1 MREVPMDWTPYA
13 ERLAAEV
20 TYPQS
25 RWHGPIAATPRHLLV
40 PRWWQS
46 RRQQSRGT
54 WDPGEWEVCDGPG
67 DLERWLSAAYADQT
81 LVTRIGPLHAD
92 HAGAD
97 DHPTGRATSSS
108 TMPSLVLRMLRH
120 TRVYDGAD
128 VLDVGTG
135 PGYSAA
141 LLAHRL
147 GDHHVTSIDVDPYLT
162 KSAAQRLDQ
171 LGRHPQIRT
180 GDATGPLPGGADS
193 YDRIVSTVSVRP
205 IPPSW
210 LVALRPGGRLVTT
223 ISGMTVILTAHK
235 TQDGSAVGQVEWER
249 AGFMDAREGPDYPP
263 DLHTRFGD
271 LPDQEGEQVTAG
283 RYPVINLN
291 DAWELESVLSVVA
304 PGIEHAYQ
312 ESHDGRRT
320 AWMVHPDGSWARA
333 SAHGHQAPV
342 VHQGGPRRLWE
353 ILDQLRDDWASHGYL
368 QLYGAKALIT
378 PDGTIHL
385 RRGRWQATIT

>member
-1 MREVPMDWTPYA
+1 MRDVLMDWTPHA

-25 RWHGPIAATPRHLLV
+25 RWYGPITATPRHLLV

-46 RRQQSRGT
+46 RRQRSRGI
-54 WDPGEWEVCDGPG
+54 WDPWQWEVCDGLG
-67 DLERWLSAAYADQT
+67 DPEQWLSAAYADQT

-92 HAGAD
+92 HAGPD

-108 TMPSLVLRMLRH
+108 TMPGLVLRMLRH

-135 PGYSAA
+135 PGYGAA

-147 GDHHVTSIDVDPYLT
+147 GDRHVTSIDVDPYLT
-162 KSAAQRLDQ
+162 KTAAERLDQ
-171 LGRHPQIRT
+171 IGRHPQIRT
-180 GDATGPLPGGADS
+180 CDATGPLPGGAGS

-249 AGFMDAREGPDYPP
+249 AGFMDTRDGPDYPP
-263 DLHTRFGD
+263 DLHSRFGD
-271 LPDQEGEQVTAG
+271 LADQEGEQVTTG
-283 RYPVINLN
+283 RYPVIKVN
-291 DAWELESVLSVVA
+291 DAWELQSVLSVVA

-312 ESHDGRRT
+312 ESDHGRRT

-333 SAHGHQAPV
+333 SAHGDQAPV
-342 VHQGGPRRLWE
+342 VHQGGLRRLWE
-353 ILDQLRDDWASHGYL
+353 ILDQIRDDWASHGYL
-368 QLYGAKALIT
+368 QLYGAKALVT
-378 PDGTIHL
+378 TDGTIHL